1 MAQSENNQASTISSG
16 ALELINEN
24 LGRDILIVVSA
35 DQLNIFGQTFRPI
48 FVGKLIQADEGHIT
62 LWPVQIKMSNA
73 PNFEFPTP
81 LMFPVEAV
89 TAITSF
95 DRDIKFPIS

>member
-1 MAQSENNQASTISSG
+1 MAQGERNQGTNLSSA
-16 ALELINEN
+16 ALDLINEN
-24 LGRDILIVVSA
+24 LGRELLIVVSA

-48 FVGKLIQADEGHIT
+48 FVGKLIQADEGLIT

-81 LMFPVEAV
+81 LMFPVEQ
-89 TAITSF
+89 
-95 DRDIKFPIS
+95 

>member
-1 MAQSENNQASTISSG
+1 MANGSSRSSTAID
-16 ALELINEN
+16 LIQQN

-48 FVGKLIQADEGHIT
+48 FVGTLIEADEGRIT

-73 PNFEFPTP
+73 PNYEFPTP
-81 LMFPVEAV
+81 LFFPVESI
-89 TAITSF
+89 TAITRF